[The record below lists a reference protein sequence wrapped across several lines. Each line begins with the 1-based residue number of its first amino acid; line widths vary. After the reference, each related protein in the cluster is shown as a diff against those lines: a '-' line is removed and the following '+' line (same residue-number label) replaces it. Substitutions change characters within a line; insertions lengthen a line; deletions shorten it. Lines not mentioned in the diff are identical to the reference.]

1 MIVEFSVSNF
11 ASVRSHQTLSF
22 VPTPDNYMS
31 EHFCHAVKEGVH
43 LLKIGVIYGANA
55 SGKSNILKALDFLR
69 QLMLYNPADRNDIL
83 PFTPFLLDDDSR
95 EKSTEMEISFYVRET
110 LYKLSISFYSNV
122 ILSEKLI
129 FYPSVQPA
137 VLYDRRYDADKDV
150 TAIVF
155 GKKLELG
162 KAAQGVIL
170 GNTINNC
177 SVLAAFAKSNVE
189 TSRLN
194 ETYAFF
200 RDTLS
205 GMVSPKSSFDAQARQ
220 LLLRNEDFRTF
231 AVRFMAASD
240 FNVEGI
246 AAAKNEDNIP
256 VITFSHKTD
265 HGSYMLLEDLESAG
279 TLRYLGLSVLLY
291 ELLSQ
296 NRIVPIDEIESSIHH
311 ELLSYLIRV
320 FIANSD
326 NASQLIMTTHDINLL
341 SEDYFRRDIVW
352 FTDKDETG
360 QTKLVRLSDLGLHK
374 NASAYNAYRQNKL
387 VKIPFVGQTFI
398 NLKEE

>member
-11 ASVRSHQTLSF
+11 ASVRSRQTLSF
-22 VPTPDNYMS
+22 VPTPDSYMS
-31 EHFCHAVKEGVH
+31 EHFCHTIKEDVR

-55 SGKSNILKALDFLR
+55 SGKSNILRALDFLR
-69 QLMLYNPADRNDIL
+69 ELMLHNPADRNDML
-83 PFTPFLLDDDSR
+83 PFTPFLLDDESR
-95 EKSTEMEISFYVRET
+95 ERSTEMELSFYVGQT
-110 LYKLSISFYSNV
+110 LYKLAVSFDKKV

-129 FYPSVQPA
+129 YYPSVQPA
-137 VLYDRRYDADKDV
+137 VLYDRKYDAGKDA
-150 TAIVF
+150 TIINF

-170 GNTINNC
+170 GNTLNNC

-194 ETYAFF
+194 EAYAFF
-200 RDTLS
+200 RDSLRS
-205 GMVSPKSSFDAQARQ
+205 IVSPKISFDAAARQ
-220 LLLRNEDFRTF
+220 MLLQDEDFRKF

-246 AAAKNEDNIP
+246 AATKNEDNLP
-256 VITFSHKTD
+256 VVTFSHKTD
-265 HGSYMLLEDLESAG
+265 HGSYQLLEELESAG
-279 TLRYLGLSVLLY
+279 TIRYLGLSVLLY
-291 ELLSQ
+291 ELLSG
-296 NRIVPIDEIESSIHH
+296 NRVIGIDEIENSIHH

-320 FIANSD
+320 FVANSD
-326 NASQLIMTTHDINLL
+326 NASQLVMTTHDINLL
-341 SEDYFRRDIVW
+341 AEDYLRRDIVW
-352 FTDKDETG
+352 FTDKDEAG
-360 QTKLVRLSDLGLHK
+360 ETKLVRLSDLGLHK